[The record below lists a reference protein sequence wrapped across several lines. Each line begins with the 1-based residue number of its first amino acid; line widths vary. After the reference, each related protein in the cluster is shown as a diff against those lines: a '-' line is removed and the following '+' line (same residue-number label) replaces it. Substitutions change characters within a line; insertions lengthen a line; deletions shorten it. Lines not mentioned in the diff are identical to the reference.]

1 MEVFQTKVSTSSEA
15 YKQNAEVQK
24 SHLEKLNQSLE
35 KFASAEE
42 KSTFL
47 VIMNEEKFRSVKEL
61 K

>member
-35 KFASAEE
+35 KVRLGGGEVYVSRHHERGKKLAE
-42 KSTFL
+42 
-47 VIMNEEKFRSVKEL
+47 NEL